1 MQTTLFQ
8 ERLTKKITQEL
19 QNYRIP
25 HEVVSIYLYGSI
37 LRGELRA
44 DSDIDVAFLPHFKT
58 SEIQTLELI
67 SDIESIFTKIFK
79 KLGIYNEVSVLNMR
93 GKYVSIELLFNI
105 IRTGVCI
112 YEKSQDEHF
121 EFKNF
126 VMREYL
132 DFKPFLETLRAKR
145 YGINYPKN

>member
-1 MQTTLFQ
+1 MSNLYSTNSLIENVQFELKDYKIPDEIVTLY
-8 ERLTKKITQEL
+8 I
-19 QNYRIP
+19 
-25 HEVVSIYLYGSI
+25 YGSI
-37 LRGELRA
+37 LKGNLRR
-44 DSDIDVAFLPHFKT
+44 DSDIDAAFLPHYKV
-58 SEIQTLELI
+58 SKSKALELI
-67 SDIESIFTKIFK
+67 AIVEHIFTSIFRKF
-79 KLGIYNEVSVLNMR
+79 GIQNEVSVLNMR

-105 IRTGVCI
+105 IRTGVCV